1 MTSLQ
6 TPEASSIP
14 NSNLANTENPAPR
27 APGQIDSSVGGNPI
41 QDFDGEEQISV
52 DDQWKII
59 NAYFEQ
65 NGVVNQ

>member
-6 TPEASSIP
+6 TPEAS
-14 NSNLANTENPAPR
+14 NLLKSNLANSDNPAQR
-27 APGQIDSSVGGNPI
+27 APGQVDDAAGGNN
-41 QDFDGEEQISV
+41 QDFNGEDQISV

>member
-1 MTSLQ
+1 MESLKINNTAQ
-6 TPEASSIP
+6 RANGDPPLGESSFNID
-14 NSNLANTENPAPR
+14 EF
-27 APGQIDSSVGGNPI
+27 GEKQI
-41 QDFDGEEQISV
+41 EV